1 MYLCCWVRSK
11 LQKAVDLFV
20 LLGCKK
26 NECSSSAWQT
36 ANLNEFYVQQ
46 QPAATLAAS
55 DFPCLTLMETV
66 VGGVVRYEEDRKEN
80 SGVNTLR
87 LLIYFCCWVRSRM
100 NVVQGLILFAWQ
112 TEN

>member
-55 DFPCLTLMETV
+55 DTEAIIALNLKFNTFFTNRVYLIEIV
-66 VGGVVRYEEDRKEN
+66 VF
-80 SGVNTLR
+80 T
-87 LLIYFCCWVRSRM
+87 
-100 NVVQGLILFAWQ
+100 
-112 TEN
+112 